1 MRRALHIFVIPCHA
15 VTLLGDHSESIRSR
29 WNASAF
35 TDPCDHAHGECD
47 ARKRD
52 RCGFLGAGEPDFNTP
67 EPICQAAID
76 AIKGSFTKYT
86 PSNGILQLR
95 NAIVAKLERD
105 NGLKYSA
112 AQIVVGVGAK
122 QALYNTMQVLLD
134 SGDEVILIAP
144 YWMTYADQIRLA
156 GGVPVTVRTS
166 PDDGFVVDPDVVK
179 QAVSPAQR
187 RSS

>member
-1 MRRALHIFVIPCHA
+1 MLQPSPTLVITRMANAMRENGIDVVSF
-15 VTLLGDHSESIRSR
+15 
-29 WNASAF
+29 
-35 TDPCDHAHGECD
+35 
-47 ARKRD
+47 
-52 RCGFLGAGEPDFNTP
+52 GAGEPDFNTP

-76 AIKGSFTKYT
+76 AIKGGFTKYT
-86 PSNGILQLR
+86 PSNGILPLR

-144 YWMTYADQIRLA
+144 T
-156 GGVPVTVRTS
+156 G
-166 PDDGFVVDPDVVK
+166 
-179 QAVSPAQR
+179 
-187 RSS
+187 